1 MLIKIIGVG
10 KIKERFYREAIAE
23 YQKRM
28 TAYNKVEI
36 VEVADEKAPETLSE
50 KEIDQVKTA
59 EGERILSKI
68 KDDAFVV
75 TLEIN
80 GKALDSIKFA
90 KLIQDEMLD
99 GFGRDMVFVIGGS
112 NGLGANVLKRSNY
125 RISFGKMTYPHQLM
139 RVILMEQIYRAYR
152 IINKEPYP
160 KSFLFLILD

>member
-10 KIKERFYREAIAE
+10 KIKEKFYKDAISE
-23 YQKRM
+23 YEKRM

-36 VEVADEKAPETLSE
+36 IEVNDEKAPENLSD
-50 KEIDQVKTA
+50 KEIDQVKSV

-68 KDDAFVV
+68 KDDSFVV
-75 TLEIN
+75 TLEIA
-80 GKALDSIKFA
+80 GKALDSVKFA
-90 KLIQDEMLD
+90 QLIQDEMLD

-125 RISFGKMTYPHQLM
+125 RLAFGKMTYPHQLM

-152 IINKEPYP
+152 IINKEPYH
-160 KSFLFLILD
+160 K

>member
-1 MLIKIIGVG
+1 MLIKLVTVG
-10 KIKERFYREAIAE
+10 KIKEKFYKDALAE

-36 VEVADEKAPETLSE
+36 IEVADEKAPETLSD
-50 KEIDQVKTA
+50 KEVDQVKLA

-68 KDDAFVV
+68 KDDSFVV

-90 KLIQDEMLD
+90 RLIQDEMLG

-112 NGLGANVLKRSNY
+112 NGLGENILKRSNY

-152 IINKEPYP
+152 IINKEPYH
-160 KSFLFLILD
+160 K

>member
-1 MLIKIIGVG
+1 MLVKIIGVG
-10 KIKERFYREAIAE
+10 KIKEKFYREAIAE

-152 IINKEPYP
+152 IINKEPYH
-160 KSFLFLILD
+160 K

>member
-10 KIKERFYREAIAE
+10 KIKEKFYREAIAE

-28 TAYNKVEI
+28 SSYNKVEI
-36 VEVADEKAPETLSE
+36 VEVADEKATESLSE

-59 EGERILSKI
+59 EGERILAKI

-112 NGLGANVLKRSNY
+112 NGLGENILKRSNY

-152 IINKEPYP
+152 IINKEPYH
-160 KSFLFLILD
+160 K

>member
-1 MLIKIIGVG
+1 MLIKLVTVG
-10 KIKERFYREAIAE
+10 KIKEKFYKDALAE

-36 VEVADEKAPETLSE
+36 IEVADEKAPETLSD
-50 KEIDQVKTA
+50 KEVDQVKLA

-68 KDDAFVV
+68 KDDSFVV

-90 KLIQDEMLD
+90 GLIKDEMLD

-112 NGLGANVLKRSNY
+112 NGLGDNVLARSNY

-152 IINKEPYP
+152 IINKEPYH
-160 KSFLFLILD
+160 K

>member
-10 KIKERFYREAIAE
+10 KIKEKFYREAIAE

-28 TAYNKVEI
+28 SSYNKVEI

-50 KEIDQVKTA
+50 KEIEQVKNA
-59 EGERILSKI
+59 EGERILGKI
-68 KDDAFVV
+68 KDDAFLV

-112 NGLGANVLKRSNY
+112 NGLGDNVLARSNY

-152 IINKEPYP
+152 IINREPYH
-160 KSFLFLILD
+160 K

>member
-80 GKALDSIKFA
+80 GKAMDSIKFA

-152 IINKEPYP
+152 IINKEPYH
-160 KSFLFLILD
+160 K

>member
-10 KIKERFYREAIAE
+10 KIKEKFYREAIAE

-28 TAYNKVEI
+28 TAYNKVDI
-36 VEVADEKAPETLSE
+36 VEVADEKAPESLSE
-50 KEIDQVKTA
+50 KEIDQVKIA
-59 EGERILSKI
+59 EGERILAKI

-112 NGLGANVLKRSNY
+112 NGLGENILKRSNY

-152 IINKEPYP
+152 IINKEPYH
-160 KSFLFLILD
+160 K

>member
-10 KIKERFYREAIAE
+10 KIKEKFYREAIAE

-28 TAYNKVEI
+28 SSYNKVEI

-59 EGERILSKI
+59 EGERILGKI
-68 KDDAFVV
+68 KDDAFLVI
-75 TLEIN
+75 LEIN

-99 GFGRDMVFVIGGS
+99 GFGRDLVFVIGGS
-112 NGLGANVLKRSNY
+112 NGLGSNVLKRSNY

-152 IINKEPYP
+152 IINKEPYH
-160 KSFLFLILD
+160 K

>member
-10 KIKERFYREAIAE
+10 KIKEKFYREAIAE

-36 VEVADEKAPETLSE
+36 VEVADEKAPESLSE
-50 KEIDQVKTA
+50 KEVDQVKTA
-59 EGERILSKI
+59 EGERILAKI

-112 NGLGANVLKRSNY
+112 NGLGDNVLKRSNY

-152 IINKEPYP
+152 IINKEPYH
-160 KSFLFLILD
+160 K

>member
-50 KEIDQVKTA
+50 KEIDHVKTA

-125 RISFGKMTYPHQLM
+125 RISFGKITYPHQLM

-152 IINKEPYP
+152 IINKEPYH
-160 KSFLFLILD
+160 K